1 MKSFSESYK
10 AAGVDITAGY
20 AAVEL
25 MKQHVA
31 RTMTPGAIGG
41 LGGFGGLFELDMT
54 GLTHPVLVSGTD
66 GVGTKLKIA
75 FLMDKHDTVGIDCV
89 AMCVNDVITCGAKP
103 LVFLDYIACGKN
115 YPEKIASIVAG
126 VAEGCVQAGAALVG
140 GETAEMPGFYP
151 EQEYDLAGF
160 TVGVVEKSKIIDN
173 TKMQAGD
180 AVIAL
185 PSSGVHSNGFSL
197 VRKIFNVEY
206 ADIWQHYDELSGTL
220 GETLLTPTKIYVK
233 PVLALMEQVDVR
245 AVSHITGGGFYENIP
260 RALAAGCVAKL
271 EKKSLRMPPIF
282 PLLQKVGKIPERDM
296 FNTFNMGVGM
306 AVVVPG
312 DRADE
317 SVRILNVA
325 VLVSGGGT
333 NLQAI
338 LDAKATGALP
348 HAKIA
353 LVLASKPGVYALERA
368 SKAGVPGIV
377 VARKSYAAP
386 EEYDAALLAALREH
400 RIDVVVLAG
409 FLSILGPSV
418 IPAYPE
424 RILNV
429 HPSLIPSFCGAGY
442 YGLRVHEAA
451 LAKGVKVT
459 GATVHFVNE
468 VPDGGRILLQ
478 QAVDVLPGDT
488 PETLQK
494 RVMEQAEW
502 KLLPRALAQLT
513 EELDA
518 ADGPAAPRK
527 EEKDMDHLSLAA
539 ELAVNT
545 YPGRGIVL
553 GRSEDGKSAVIAYF
567 IMGRSANSRNRVF
580 TAKDGGIITEAA
592 DPSKLED
599 PSLIIYAPV
608 RVLGKTTIVTNGDQT
623 DTIYD
628 HLAAGKGFAKAL
640 RTRTF
645 EPDSPNFTPRISGIV
660 KVKDGAMKYKLSILK
675 SDGGNADSVERFFF
689 EYDQPVAG
697 EGRFIHTYRCDGSPI
712 PSFAG
717 EPERVRLMGDIDTF
731 TRMVWNS
738 LNEDNKVSLFVRYI
752 DLATG
757 KTQDR
762 IVNKYEKV

>member
-245 AVSHITGGGFYENIP
+245 AVSHITGGGFYENI
-260 RALAAGCVAKL
+260 
-271 EKKSLRMPPIF
+271 
-282 PLLQKVGKIPERDM
+282 
-296 FNTFNMGVGM
+296 
-306 AVVVPG
+306 
-312 DRADE
+312 
-317 SVRILNVA
+317 
-325 VLVSGGGT
+325 
-333 NLQAI
+333 
-338 LDAKATGALP
+338 
-348 HAKIA
+348 
-353 LVLASKPGVYALERA
+353 
-368 SKAGVPGIV
+368 
-377 VARKSYAAP
+377 
-386 EEYDAALLAALREH
+386 
-400 RIDVVVLAG
+400 
-409 FLSILGPSV
+409 
-418 IPAYPE
+418 
-424 RILNV
+424 
-429 HPSLIPSFCGAGY
+429 
-442 YGLRVHEAA
+442 
-451 LAKGVKVT
+451 
-459 GATVHFVNE
+459 
-468 VPDGGRILLQ
+468 
-478 QAVDVLPGDT
+478 
-488 PETLQK
+488 
-494 RVMEQAEW
+494 
-502 KLLPRALAQLT
+502 PRALAQLT